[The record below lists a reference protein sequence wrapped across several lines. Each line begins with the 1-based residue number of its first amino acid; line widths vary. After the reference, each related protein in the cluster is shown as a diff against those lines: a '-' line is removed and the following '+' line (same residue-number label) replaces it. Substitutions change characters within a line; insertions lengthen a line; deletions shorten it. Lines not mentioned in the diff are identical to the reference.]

1 MAWTLSATLVATLA
15 GALTATPVGAR
26 AVYESEADIRAAVR
40 EFVLAAP
47 RGDGAE
53 ISVRVGGLD
62 PRLRLVKCSAPL
74 ETAFSRGAR
83 RIGSSTVAVSCAGP
97 RAWNLFVPVRIQER
111 RQVVVLAAPVPRG
124 APLRPDHLRMALR
137 DIGQAQHGYYSS
149 IEQAL
154 GLVSRRPLPMD
165 TVLSPASVEQPR
177 LVKRGQR
184 VRIDAGNRAIA
195 ISATGLAL
203 RDGRLG
209 EIVPVRNPRSERVI
223 DAVVSDHGTV
233 RVAIPGASGQ

>member
-1 MAWTLSATLVATLA
+1 MVFGAAEALVGCELTDEGTRVA
-15 GALTATPVGAR
+15 GLGR
-26 AVYESEADIRAAVR
+26 AELAAVT
-40 EFVLAAP
+40 
-47 RGDGAE
+47 AE
-53 ISVRVGGLD
+53 AQSFWPSELGTASV
-62 PRLRLVKCSAPL
+62 
-74 ETAFSRGAR
+74 
-83 RIGSSTVAVSCAGP
+83 
-97 RAWNLFVPVRIQER
+97 VPVRIQER

-124 APLRPDHLRMALR
+124 APLRPDQLRMALR